1 MTVPHLN
8 EHHARILRQIFEH
21 PVSHN
26 LEWPDVLSLMEH
38 LGSVRQRHDG
48 KYHIQIGAAQTII
61 ERPHHK
67 DVELTELLRL
77 RTFLKGAG
85 VEANGSPPA
94 SGQSEPRSLSRI
106 VVAVD
111 HHQARFFEPA
121 SDGVH
126 LVERDHLE
134 PLDPHG
140 FERHLEHRKE
150 ADYKGERVPE
160 PNEYYERIA
169 QRLKSAGTILLVG
182 DATGKSSAVRY
193 LEHYLQQKHPDIWHH
208 VVGTEKAD
216 LSSLTL
222 PRLQELNE
230 KYKQTS

>member
-8 EHHARILRQIFEH
+8 EHHARVLREIFAH
-21 PVSHN
+21 PVARN
-26 LEWPDVLSLMEH
+26 LEWPDVLGLLEH
-38 LGSVRQRHDG
+38 LGSVQQRHDG
-48 KYHIQIGAAQTII
+48 KYQIQIGTAQTIV

-77 RTFLKGAG
+77 RTFLKQAG
-85 VEANGSPPA
+85 VEENGSR
-94 SGQSEPRSLSRI
+94 SSTGQSDSPSHSRT

-111 HHQARFFEPA
+111 HHQARFFESA

-134 PLDPHG
+134 PVDPHG

-160 PNEYYERIA
+160 PDEYYERIA

-193 LEHYLQQKHPDIWHH
+193 LEHHLQQKHGDIWHH
-208 VVGTEKAD
+208 VVGTEDLD

-222 PRLQELNE
+222 PGLQELNE
-230 KYKQTS
+230 KYKRTS

>member
-8 EHHARILRQIFEH
+8 EHHARTLREIFEH
-21 PVSHN
+21 PVARN

-38 LGSVRQRHDG
+38 LGSVQQRHDG
-48 KYHIQIGAAQTII
+48 KYQIQIGTAQTII

-67 DVELTELLRL
+67 DFELTELLRL
-77 RTFLKGAG
+77 RTFLKQAG
-85 VEANGSPPA
+85 FDGTGSQPS
-94 SGQSEPRSLSRI
+94 SGQSDAPSGKRI
-106 VVAVD
+106 VVAID
-111 HHQARFFEPA
+111 HHQARFFEVG

-126 LVERDHLE
+126 LVERDHME

-160 PNEYYERIA
+160 ADEYYDRIA
-169 QRLKSAGTILLVG
+169 QRLKGASTILLVG
-182 DATGKSSAVRY
+182 DAAGKSSAMRY
-193 LEHYLQQKHPDIWHH
+193 LEHHLQEKHGDIWHH
-208 VVGTEKAD
+208 VVGTENSD

-230 KYKQTS
+230 KYKQT

>member
-8 EHHARILRQIFEH
+8 QQHARVLREIFEH
-21 PVSHN
+21 PVARN

-38 LGSVRQRHDG
+38 LGNVQQRHDG
-48 KYHIQIGAAQTII
+48 KYQIQIGTAQTIV
-61 ERPHHK
+61 ERPQHK

-77 RTFLKGAG
+77 RTFLKEAG
-85 VEANGSPPA
+85 LEVTRAQPA
-94 SGQSEPRSLSRI
+94 PGQSDTRSGSRA

-111 HHQARFFEPA
+111 HHQARFFEFG

-160 PNEYYERIA
+160 PDEYYERMA
-169 QRLKSAGTILLVG
+169 QQLKGAGTILLVG

-193 LEHYLQQKHPDIWHH
+193 LAHHLQEKHGDIWHH
-208 VVGTEKAD
+208 VVGMENLD
-216 LSSLTL
+216 LSSMTL

-230 KYKQTS
+230 RYKQTS